1 MIIFICINILLRFL
15 INKSNLVYTKQEDD
29 LEKQEELEE
38 DIKDIEEQLSTIEMI
53 ENSLEHLSDK
63 DLEEIG
69 DENGWSDLKENGEP
83 FNKEDI
89 DKTKAYLEEKL
100 KELNEELEK
109 EDSDDETVVP
119 DVPTPRGPGSNS
131 PPPETPPPE
140 TPPSPKIPPET
151 PSEPPSVNFLR
162 NFYSLFCTIIIIISD
177 LSEVNNNLF
186 F

>member
-1 MIIFICINILLRFL
+1 
-15 INKSNLVYTKQEDD
+15 
-29 LEKQEELEE
+29 
-38 DIKDIEEQLSTIEMI
+38 
-53 ENSLEHLSDK
+53 
-63 DLEEIG
+63 
-69 DENGWSDLKENGEP
+69 
-83 FNKEDI
+83 
-89 DKTKAYLEEKL
+89 LEEKL

-151 PSEPPSVNFLR
+151 PSEPPSGNFFR
-162 NFYSLFCTIIIIISD
+162 NFYSLLCTIIIIISD